1 MADTEK
7 PNWGNR
13 IILLIFGVLAVV
25 TIAGTI
31 YSTTLEWEAGDM
43 AETPVEAPA
52 ETAPQ

>member
-1 MADTEK
+1 MAQSEK

-31 YSTTLEWEAGDM
+31 YSTTLEWEAGDE
-43 AETPVEAPA
+43 AATTTETSPA
-52 ETAPQ
+52 Q